1 MIGILARPL
10 WPFDQIWFFR
20 CPTPSSWHIR
30 NHLIRLS
37 LFAERTPVAHRLLFE
52 GAYRTRKI
60 GIQTLRDTK
69 GLLMEGP
76 PGERGQESL

>member
-30 NHLIRLS
+30 NHLIRLPLS
-37 LFAERTPVAHRLLFE
+37 TEGTPVAHRLLVG

-60 GIQTLRDTK
+60 GVHTLRDME
-69 GLLMEGP
+69 GLLM
-76 PGERGQESL
+76 